1 MKTLILFVILVGAPK
16 GIDPRPTIKQFIHPN
31 DVVQRGL
38 KLTKTVNGEET
49 WKTPQEIR
57 KEAFPEEAITRIR
70 RLADLLA
77 KRAALNLVDPV
88 DVDPAELDAEKAR
101 VNAEITAAKEK
112 PE

>member
-1 MKTLILFVILVGAPK
+1 MKTLILAVLLAGAPK

-31 DVVQRGL
+31 DVAQRGL

-57 KEAFPEEAITRIR
+57 KEAFPEEQANRIR

-88 DVDPAELDAEKAR
+88 DVDPDELVRLKEQ
-101 VNAEITAAKEK
+101 VNAEITQAKEK